1 MIRFVVCIVVG
12 GALAFAAL
20 ADLREPLIGEAE
32 RAEIAEACNYYG
44 LRAEGARERSGEFV
58 VFLSNACD
66 AAEDLL
72 DAGSAKQRARSAL
85 LLARIALLHQT
96 VAGMNA
102 DRANALAAKP
112 YMPTTGYVPVS
123 PSGEFLIAHRL
134 GVLLAFDAWL
144 DTGAQFS
151 VASYP

>member
-1 MIRFVVCIVVG
+1 MIRSVICIVAGV
-12 GALAFAAL
+12 LAFTAF
-20 ADLREPLIGEAE
+20 ADLREPPVTEAE
-32 RAEIAEACNYYG
+32 RVGIAEACEYYAA
-44 LRAEGARERSGEFV
+44 RAEGARGRQGEFV

-66 AAEDLL
+66 AAEKLL
-72 DAGSAKQRARSAL
+72 DSGSAKQQARSAL
-85 LLARIALLHQT
+85 LLTRIALLHQT
-96 VAGMNA
+96 VAGMNTE
-102 DRANALAAKP
+102 RQQALAAKP
-112 YMPTTGYVPVS
+112 YMPTTGYVPVT